1 MNLFYLFFFFL
12 KQEIQKPP
20 VPFHTEGRWIM
31 DAENK
36 RFKFAGVNWYGFE
49 ELDYVPAGLEILH
62 VDQISKKISSLGF
75 NSVRL
80 PFSIEMTLEKNP
92 VSDSVIFSN
101 PQMKGMK
108 PIEVMDAVIESLWR
122 EGIVVILDNHSSEAV
137 WYSLENGLWYTE
149 DYPEESWIRS
159 WENLA
164 LRYKNHPGV
173 VGFDLRNELRGGV
186 TWGGAKE
193 TDWRGAALRA
203 GEAVLKID
211 PSKLIV
217 VEGINYASD
226 LSGVSKNPISFSIP
240 NRVVYSIHDYSWF
253 HPQFQDYEEMKKDFD
268 YLWGFLLE
276 DGKPWASPVWIG
288 EFGTCSND
296 PSCVED
302 SSAGGFWFLN
312 FIRYLKEN
320 DVDWAY
326 WPLNGTM
333 ANGETRVYGSV
344 DWYGIL
350 DKTWED
356 ISLKELLVIL
366 QEIQQVRK

>member
-164 LRYKNHPGV
+164 LRYKDHPGV

-288 EFGTCSND
+288 EFGICSND

-366 QEIQQVRK
+366 QEIQQVKK

>member
-1 MNLFYLFFFFL
+1 
-12 KQEIQKPP
+12 
-20 VPFHTEGRWIM
+20 
-31 DAENK
+31 
-36 RFKFAGVNWYGFE
+36 
-49 ELDYVPAGLEILH
+49 
-62 VDQISKKISSLGF
+62 
-75 NSVRL
+75 
-80 PFSIEMTLEKNP
+80 
-92 VSDSVIFSN
+92 
-101 PQMKGMK
+101 
-108 PIEVMDAVIESLWR
+108 
-122 EGIVVILDNHSSEAV
+122 
-137 WYSLENGLWYTE
+137 
-149 DYPEESWIRS
+149 
-159 WENLA
+159 
-164 LRYKNHPGV
+164 
-173 VGFDLRNELRGGV
+173 
-186 TWGGAKE
+186 
-193 TDWRGAALRA
+193 
-203 GEAVLKID
+203 
-211 PSKLIV
+211 
-217 VEGINYASD
+217 
-226 LSGVSKNPISFSIP
+226 
-240 NRVVYSIHDYSWF
+240 
-253 HPQFQDYEEMKKDFD
+253 MKKDFD

-366 QEIQQVRK
+366 QEIQQVKK